1 MQRQSDERQVR
12 RLLEHATPLSRRAG
26 LARSGKPACLPV
38 LNRYRSLAQRP
49 VPQRAAFGRVL
60 VYFGDKNGKYPD
72 GNQVMV
78 EGADTRVAF
87 DTPIVANHIGPAFDA
102 TELVIL
108 GHVHED
114 HMAGLHRLPQ
124 AAVHVH
130 ERDLAAAQSWT
141 GLAASYGSS
150 EARLPEMLDMIQRD
164 FFYAPRPDAIAYR
177 DGMVWELGG
186 TRVSAIHMPGH
197 TAGHCVLLVE
207 PEGVAFIGDIDL
219 SGFGPYYGDATSNL
233 GDFRRTLRRLPEIAA
248 RVWVTS
254 HHRGVYTDRAR
265 FLHDLA
271 AFAGKIDEREQR
283 LLGWLEA
290 APQTLDQLV
299 ARRLLYPPHAQELWV
314 DDAERRTIAQHLD
327 ALMADGRV
335 QADADGLYRLG

>member
-1 MQRQSDERQVR
+1 MLQRF
-12 RLLEHATPLSRRAG
+12 
-26 LARSGKPACLPV
+26 
-38 LNRYRSLAQRP
+38 
-49 VPQRAAFGRVL
+49 VPQRAEFGRVTVFL
-60 VYFGDKNGKYPD
+60 GDKSGKYPD
-72 GNQVMV
+72 GNQVMI

-87 DTPIVANHIGPAFDA
+87 DTPIVANHIGPAFDS
-102 TELVIL
+102 TELVVL

-114 HMAGLHRLPQ
+114 HMAGLHRLPK

-130 ERDLAAAQSWT
+130 ERDLAAARSWA

-150 EARLPEMLDMIQRD
+150 EARLPAMLAKFQRD

-177 DGMVWELGG
+177 DGMIWELGG
-186 TRVSAIHMPGH
+186 SRVRAFHMPGH

-219 SGFGPYYGDATSNL
+219 TGFGPYYGDATSNL
-233 GDFRRTLRRLPEIAA
+233 GDFRRTLQRLPEIPA

-254 HHRGVYTDRAR
+254 HHRGVYTDRDR

-271 AFAGKIDEREQR
+271 AFAGKIDERERR

-290 APQTLDQLV
+290 APLTLDELV
-299 ARRLLYPPHAQELWV
+299 ARRLLYPPHIQELWV

-327 ALMADGRV
+327 ELIENGRV
-335 QADADGLYRLG
+335 AVDAEGRYRTA